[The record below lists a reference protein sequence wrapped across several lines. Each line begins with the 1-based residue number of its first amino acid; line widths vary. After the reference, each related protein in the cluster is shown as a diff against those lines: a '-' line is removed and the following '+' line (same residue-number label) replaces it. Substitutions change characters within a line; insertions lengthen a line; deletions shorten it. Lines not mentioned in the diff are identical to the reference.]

1 MTPPEPQTDAAHPSP
16 WQSVGLLLDAAR
28 PERPHLVW
36 GGLWL
41 VIAAGLEVLAPIL
54 GKRYIDH
61 HLLPRQFDIVE
72 MGVLLALMLGTG
84 WAATWI
90 RYAQLSRMAG
100 VARRSVL
107 RLRERVYA
115 HVLALPMAFFDKAIT
130 GQLVSRVTNDT
141 ESVNQLYRQVLYV
154 MLDSSIVVV
163 GSLVA
168 MAFLDWRLML
178 IVATLVPAMVVI
190 ITVYQR
196 LSAPAVQRTR
206 QLRSD
211 INAQMAESMAGMA
224 VLQASGAAER
234 FARRFEATNADHRLS
249 RIAELR
255 ANAWLLRPALDLMNV
270 LLLVTV
276 IYSFGQRELVGP
288 LGAIEVGLLY
298 AFLSY
303 IARVVEPLIQITM
316 QFGQLQ
322 QAMVAASRVRVLLEE
337 DEHRGPVQDG
347 RDIAQGGIRIDGLTF
362 GYDPARPVLRD
373 VGVDIPAGSFVGI
386 VGHTGSGKSTLL
398 SLLLRFYTPQQG
410 RITVDGQALARV
422 PDAAFRDAVGLV
434 PQEPYLMSASV
445 RDNIAM
451 GRPGIT
457 DAAVEDA
464 ARAAR
469 AHGFIMALPQGYD
482 TPLGEGGARVSTGQ
496 KQLLAMARALAGRPR
511 LLFLDEATSNIDSA
525 TEQRVGEALTALRG
539 SVTVVAIAH
548 RLSTIRAADQILV
561 LNHGRLQ
568 ERGTHEALMALDG
581 GLYRRL
587 VELQTLEEP
596 GEAGSEGDADDAP
609 P

>member
-1 MTPPEPQTDAAHPSP
+1 MRPEQP
-16 WQSVGLLLDAAR
+16 WKSVGLLLDAAR
-28 PERPHLVW
+28 PERTQLIR

-41 VIAAGLEVLAPIL
+41 VTAAGLEALAPIL

-61 HLLPRQFDIVE
+61 HLLPGRYDIGE
-72 MGVLLALMLGTG
+72 MATLLAVMLLTG

-115 HVLALPMAFFDKAIT
+115 HVLALPMSFFDKAIT

-141 ESVNQLYRQVLYV
+141 EAVNQLYRQVLYV
-154 MLDSSIVVV
+154 MLDSGIVVI
-163 GSLVA
+163 GSLAA
-168 MAFLDWRLML
+168 MALLDWRLML
-178 IVATLVPAMVVI
+178 IVATLVPAMVLI
-190 ITVYQR
+190 IAGYQR
-196 LSAPAVQRTR
+196 LSAPAVLRSR

-211 INAQMAESMAGMA
+211 INAQMAEGMAGMA
-224 VLQASGAAER
+224 VLQASGAAGR
-234 FARRFEATNADHRLS
+234 FGARFEATNAAHRLS

-255 ANAWLLRPALDLMNV
+255 ANAWLLRPALDLLNV

-276 IYSFGQRELVGP
+276 IYSFGRRELSG
-288 LGAIEVGLLY
+288 LEVGLLY

-303 IARVVEPLIQITM
+303 IAWVVEPLIQITM

-322 QAMVAASRVRVLLEE
+322 QSMVAASRVRTLLTE
-337 DEHRGPVQDG
+337 DDSPGPAQDG
-347 RDIAQGGIRIDGLTF
+347 QGIAQGAIRIEGLSF
-362 GYDPARPVLRD
+362 GYDPARPVLGGID
-373 VGVDIPAGSFVGI
+373 VDIPAGSFVGI

-398 SLLLRFYTPQQG
+398 SLLLRFYTAQAG
-410 RITVDGQALARV
+410 RITVDGQPIAAV

-434 PQEPYLMSASV
+434 PQEPWLMSDSV

-451 GRPGIT
+451 GRSGIS
-457 DAAVEDA
+457 DEDVQDA

-469 AHGFIMALPQGYD
+469 AHDFIAALPQGYD
-482 TPLGEGGARVSTGQ
+482 TRLGEGGARVSTGQ
-496 KQLLAMARALAGRPR
+496 KQLLAMARALAGAPR
-511 LLFLDEATSNIDSA
+511 ILFLDEATSNIDSA
-525 TEQRVGEALTALRG
+525 TEQRVGEALAALHGR
-539 SVTVVAIAH
+539 VTVVAIAH

-561 LNHGRLQ
+561 LNHGLLQ
-568 ERGTHEALMALDG
+568 ERGRHEALMAIDG

-587 VELQTLEEP
+587 VELQTLEEADP
-596 GEAGSEGDADDAP
+596 EAA
-609 P
+609 

>member
-1 MTPPEPQTDAAHPSP
+1 MSMNIERP
-16 WQSVGLLLDAAR
+16 WQSVSLLLDAAR
-28 PERPHLVW
+28 PERWHLLW

-41 VIAAGLEVLAPIL
+41 VMAAALEAIGPIL

-61 HLLPRQFDIVE
+61 HLLPGRYDLAE
-72 MGVLLALMLGTG
+72 MATLLTGVLAVG
-84 WAATWI
+84 WAATWM

-107 RLRERVYA
+107 RLREQVYA

-141 ESVNQLYRQVLYV
+141 EAVNQLYRQVLYV
-154 MLDSSIVVV
+154 MLDSSIVVA
-163 GSLVA
+163 GSLTA
-168 MAFLDWRLML
+168 MAWLDWRLML
-178 IVATLVPAMVVI
+178 IVATLVPAMVAI
-190 ITVYQR
+190 ILGYQK
-196 LSAPAVQRTR
+196 LSAPAVARTR

-224 VLQASGAAER
+224 VLQASGAAGR
-234 FARRFEATNADHRLS
+234 FGARFEATNAEHRLS

-276 IYSFGQRELVGP
+276 ICAFGRRELSGV
-288 LGAIEVGLLY
+288 EVGLLY

-322 QAMVAASRVRVLLEE
+322 QAMVAASRVRTLLEE
-337 DEHRGPVQDG
+337 DEHRGPAQDG
-347 RDIAQGGIRIDGLTF
+347 HAITRGGIRIEGLSF
-362 GYDPARPVLRD
+362 GYDPARPVLQ
-373 VGVDIPAGSFVGI
+373 GIAVDIPPGSFVGI

-398 SLLLRFYTPQQG
+398 SLLLRFYTAQQG
-410 RITVDGQALARV
+410 RITLDEQPLAQV

-445 RDNIAM
+445 HDNIAM
-451 GRPGIT
+451 GRPGIS
-457 DAAVEDA
+457 AEAVEQA

-469 AHGFIMALPQGYD
+469 AHDFITALPQGYN
-482 TPLGEGGARVSTGQ
+482 TLLGEGGARVSTGQ
-496 KQLLAMARALAGRPR
+496 KQLLAMARALAGQP
-511 LLFLDEATSNIDSA
+511 LILFLDEATSNIDSA
-525 TEQRVGEALTALRG
+525 TEQRVGEALVALHGR
-539 SVTVVAIAH
+539 VTVVAIAH

-568 ERGTHEALMALDG
+568 ECGPHEALMALEG

-587 VELQTLEEP
+587 VELQMLEVPEP
-596 GEAGSEGDADDAP
+596 SDG
-609 P
+609 

>member
-1 MTPPEPQTDAAHPSP
+1 LKPPETPKKTERP
-16 WQSVGLLLDAAR
+16 WQSVGLLMESAR
-28 PERPHLVW
+28 PERAQLIR

-41 VIAAGLEVLAPIL
+41 VAAAGLEVLAPIL

-61 HLLPRQFDIVE
+61 HLLPRQFDLFE
-72 MGVLLALMLGTG
+72 MATLLALMLLTG
-84 WAATWI
+84 WAASWI

-141 ESVNQLYRQVLYV
+141 EAVNQLYRQVLYV
-154 MLDSSIVVV
+154 MLDSTLVVF

-190 ITVYQR
+190 ILAYQK
-196 LSAPAVQRTR
+196 LSAPAVARTR

-224 VLQASGAAER
+224 VLQASGAAGR
-234 FARRFEATNADHRLS
+234 FGVRFEATNAEHRLS

-276 IYSFGQRELVGP
+276 IYSFGRRELSG
-288 LGAIEVGLLY
+288 LEVGLLY

-322 QAMVAASRVRVLLEE
+322 QAMVAASRVRTLLQE
-337 DEHRGPVQDG
+337 DSSSGPAQDG
-347 RDIAQGGIRIDGLTF
+347 REIAKGGIRIEGLTF
-362 GYDPARPVLRD
+362 GYDPARPVLH
-373 VGVDIPAGSFVGI
+373 GVDVDIAPGSFVGI

-398 SLLLRFYTPQQG
+398 SLLLRFYTAQAG
-410 RITVDGQALARV
+410 RITVDGQPLASV

-451 GRPGIT
+451 GRPGIGEDDIQ
-457 DAAVEDA
+457 DAAK
-464 ARAAR
+464 AAR
-469 AHGFIMALPQGYD
+469 AHDFITALPQGYD
-482 TPLGEGGARVSTGQ
+482 TLLGEGGARVSTGQ
-496 KQLLAMARALAGRPR
+496 KQLLAMARALAGAPR
-511 LLFLDEATSNIDSA
+511 ILFLDEATSNIDSA

-539 SVTVVAIAH
+539 RVTVVAIAH

-561 LNHGRLQ
+561 LNHGHLQ
-568 ERGTHEALMALDG
+568 ERGRHEALMALEG

-596 GEAGSEGDADDAP
+596 DAAELSEPEA
-609 P
+609 

>member
-1 MTPPEPQTDAAHPSP
+1 MSVPSPDKATERP
-16 WQSVGLLLDAAR
+16 WQSVGLLLQAAR
-28 PERPHLVW
+28 PERPQLIR

-41 VIAAGLEVLAPIL
+41 LAAAGLEVLAPIL

-61 HLLPRQFDIVE
+61 HLLPGRYDLGE
-72 MGVLLALMLGTG
+72 MSTLLALMLFTG
-84 WAATWI
+84 WAASWV

-141 ESVNQLYRQVLYV
+141 EAVNQLYRQVLYV
-154 MLDSSIVVV
+154 MLDSSIVVA

-168 MAFLDWRLML
+168 MAVLDWRLML
-178 IVATLVPAMVVI
+178 IVATLVPAMVAI
-190 ITVYQR
+190 ILGYQK
-196 LSAPAVQRTR
+196 LSAPAVARTR

-224 VLQASGAAER
+224 VLQASGAAGR
-234 FARRFEATNADHRLS
+234 FGARFEATNAEHRLS

-270 LLLVTV
+270 GLLVTV
-276 IYSFGQRELVGP
+276 IYAFGRRDLAGP
-288 LGAIEVGLLY
+288 MGNLEVGLLY
-298 AFLSY
+298 AFLAY

-322 QAMVAASRVRVLLEE
+322 QAMVAASRVRTLLDE
-337 DEHRGPVQDG
+337 DEHRGPAQDG
-347 RDIAQGGIRIDGLTF
+347 GPVTRGALHVEALTF
-362 GYDPARPVLRD
+362 GYDPARPVLQ
-373 VGVDIPAGSFVGI
+373 GISVDIPAGSFTGI

-398 SLLLRFYTPQQG
+398 SLLLRFYTAQQG
-410 RITVDGQALARV
+410 RITVDGQPLHAV
-422 PDAAFRDAVGLV
+422 PDVAFRDAVGLV
-434 PQEPYLMSASV
+434 PQEPFLMSASV

-457 DAAVEDA
+457 EAAVQAA

-469 AHGFIMALPQGYD
+469 AHDFITALPQGYD
-482 TPLGEGGARVSTGQ
+482 TRLGEGGARVSTGQ
-496 KQLLAMARALAGRPR
+496 KQLIAMARALAGAPR
-511 LLFLDEATSNIDSA
+511 ILFLDEATSNIDSA
-525 TEQRVGEALTALRG
+525 TERLVSEALAELHGR
-539 SVTVVAIAH
+539 VTVVAIAH

-568 ERGTHEALMALDG
+568 ERGTHESLMGLEG

-596 GEAGSEGDADDAP
+596 DGESDP

>member
-1 MTPPEPQTDAAHPSP
+1 MSTERP

-28 PERPHLVW
+28 PERRPLLQ
-36 GGLWL
+36 GALWL
-41 VIAAGLEVLAPIL
+41 VAAAGLEVLGPIL

-61 HLLPRQFDIVE
+61 HLLPGRYDLAEIAT
-72 MGVLLALMLGTG
+72 LLATMLLAG

-115 HVLALPMAFFDKAIT
+115 HVLALPMAFFDRAIT

-141 ESVNQLYRQVLYV
+141 EAVNQLYRQVLYV
-154 MLDSSIVVV
+154 MLDSSIVVA
-163 GSLVA
+163 GTLTA

-178 IVATLVPAMVVI
+178 IVATLVPAMVGI
-190 ITVYQR
+190 ILGYQK
-196 LSAPAVQRTR
+196 LSAPAVARTR

-224 VLQASGAAER
+224 VLQASSAAGR
-234 FARRFEATNADHRLS
+234 FAARFESTNAEHRLS

-276 IYSFGQRELVGP
+276 IYSFGRRELVGP

-303 IARVVEPLIQITM
+303 IARVVEPLIQITL

-322 QAMVAASRVRVLLEE
+322 QAMVAASRVRKLLEE
-337 DEHRGPVQDG
+337 DDHRSMDAIRQDG
-347 RDIAQGGIRIDGLTF
+347 QPITQGGLRIHDLSF
-362 GYDPARPVLRD
+362 GYDPARPVLHHID
-373 VGVDIPAGSFVGI
+373 VSIPAGSLVGI

-398 SLLLRFYTPQQG
+398 SLLLRFYSAQQG
-410 RITVDGQALARV
+410 RIEVDGQPLHAV

-434 PQEPYLMSASV
+434 PQEPFLMSASV
-445 RDNIAM
+445 HDNIAM
-451 GRPGIT
+451 GRPGISE
-457 DAAVEDA
+457 AQVQAA

-469 AHGFIMALPQGYD
+469 AHDFIEALPQGYA
-482 TPLGEGGARVSTGQ
+482 TRLGEGGARVSTGQ
-496 KQLLAMARALAGRPR
+496 RQLIAMARALAGSPR
-511 LLFLDEATSNIDSA
+511 ILFLDEATSNIDSA
-525 TEQRVGEALTALRG
+525 TERQVSEALAALHGR
-539 SVTVVAIAH
+539 VTVVAIAH

-568 ERGTHEALMALDG
+568 EQGTHEKLMALDG

-587 VELQTLEEP
+587 VELQTLEEADSQDLSRAP
-596 GEAGSEGDADDAP
+596 QAG
-609 P
+609 